1 VPVPQNARAAPKG
14 VAKGSDVESIR
25 SRAIRGELPSLS
37 HLLELA
43 HAVGSQAERT
53 AAESERNRKT
63 DEAAVRTLIESG
75 LLKVLQP
82 ARFGGYELGLPGF
95 VRICQ
100 TLARYDVHFRGFTP
114 LSAFI
119 IGGAPSSVTLEAL
132 EQMVHRYA
140 DEVMDIAREQRTID
154 RAMRGKAVCAYIACR
169 ARSSATWSI
178 SPEHGLFSTTISSI
192 GSGVMSM

>member
-1 VPVPQNARAAPKG
+1 VRRADSNEAVPVPQNARAAPKD

-75 LLKVLQP
+75 LGAA
-82 ARFGGYELGLPGF
+82 ARTLWRIRVGLSR
-95 VRICQ
+95 VRPN
-100 TLARYDVHFRGFTP
+100 LPDA
-114 LSAFI
+114 
-119 IGGAPSSVTLEAL
+119 GAL
-132 EQMVHRYA
+132 
-140 DEVMDIAREQRTID
+140 
-154 RAMRGKAVCAYIACR
+154 
-169 ARSSATWSI
+169 
-178 SPEHGLFSTTISSI
+178 
-192 GSGVMSM
+192 